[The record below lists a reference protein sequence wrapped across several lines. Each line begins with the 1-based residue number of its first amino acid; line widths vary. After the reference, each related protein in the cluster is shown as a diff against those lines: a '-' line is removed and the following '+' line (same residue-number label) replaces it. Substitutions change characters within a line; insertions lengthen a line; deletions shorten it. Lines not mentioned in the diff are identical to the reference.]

1 MMSKSLRKSGI
12 KCIGRIKMAVG
23 ILGSDE
29 PNDNQLLVEIL
40 RVLKDIRSEIAG
52 SAQDGTPYYTRDD

>member
-1 MMSKSLRKSGI
+1 
-12 KCIGRIKMAVG
+12 MAVG

>member
-1 MMSKSLRKSGI
+1 MIMSE
-12 KCIGRIKMAVG
+12 V
-23 ILGSDE
+23 
-29 PNDNQLLVEIL
+29 NHNNNQLLIEIL